1 MSAGPISLMTAAAP
15 HVPRRRVLLIDDDDV
30 IADSLR
36 RYLVLQGCDV
46 DVAVDPVSAARIM
59 RANAYD
65 SIVVDPYLTGAIHA
79 GSTSLL
85 TAIGELQPFAA
96 TIVLTG
102 YPSPELS
109 RAAADCRLT
118 AVLTKPQSVVTIG
131 ELVTALP
138 QFSSKGQPE

>member
-1 MSAGPISLMTAAAP
+1 MLRSLFLMTAEL
-15 HVPRRRVLLIDDDDV
+15 HRPRRRVLLIDDDDL

-36 RYLVLQGCDV
+36 RYLILQGCDV
-46 DVAVDPVSAARIM
+46 HVAVDPESAAETM

-65 SIVVDPYLTGAIHA
+65 SIVVDPYLTGAIHGESA
-79 GSTSLL
+79 SLL
-85 TAIGELQPFAA
+85 GSIGTLQPFAS

-118 AVLTKPQSVVTIG
+118 AVLTKPQSIVTIG
-131 ELVTALP
+131 ELVTSV
-138 QFSSKGQPE
+138 QFTHRLE

>member
-1 MSAGPISLMTAAAP
+1 M
-15 HVPRRRVLLIDDDDV
+15 IDDDDV

-46 DVAVDPVSAARIM
+46 DVAVDPVSAARTM
-59 RANAYD
+59 RTNAYD
-65 SIVVDPYLTGAIHA
+65 TIVVDPYLTGAIHA
-79 GSTSLL
+79 GSASLL
-85 TAIGELQPFAA
+85 ASIGDLQPFAA

-138 QFSSKGQPE
+138 QFSNKGQPE